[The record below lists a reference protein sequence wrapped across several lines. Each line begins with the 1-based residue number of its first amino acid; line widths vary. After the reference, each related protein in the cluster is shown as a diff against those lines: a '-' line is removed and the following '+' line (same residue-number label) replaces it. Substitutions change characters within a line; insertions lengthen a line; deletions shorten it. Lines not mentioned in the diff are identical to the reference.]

1 METKY
6 FCRNCRGERKYEVL
20 YKKKKTGEDEDAGF
34 YWAEDYL
41 VIECSGCETISF
53 VKIYGDSDM
62 YDTDEENGTQ
72 EYYTEST
79 IFPFFLEGGIEIN
92 EKYLLPETIRI
103 VYNETIDAFKSKCY
117 ILTAGGFRAII
128 EALCNHLKI
137 KKADLSTRI
146 DLLNEKGHLTIIE
159 SNRLHSIRF
168 LGNDSLHEMA
178 VPKKEQLFIVLEV
191 INHLL
196 ENIFIQ
202 DKKIEGRI
210 AVVINS
216 YDGFIRLLR
225 NKISEDKLGKE
236 LTLTELLGNSRRV
249 IKKNLLEKFEKE
261 FSDEISKGNQDF
273 VKIAAIEKGKKTKYR
288 IEKLPDFTW

>member
-1 METKY
+1 METMY
-6 FCRNCRGERKYEVL
+6 YCRTCRGLRKHEILFTRKTSGNEGDGIL
-20 YKKKKTGEDEDAGF
+20 Y
-34 YWAEDYL
+34 WNEDYL
-41 VIECSGCETISF
+41 VVECSGCGTISF

-62 YDTDEENGTQ
+62 YDTDEENGTY

-79 IFPFFLEGGIEIN
+79 IFPFFLDGGIEII
-92 EKYLLPETIRI
+92 EKYLLPETIKV

-146 DLLNEKGHLTIIE
+146 DLLNEKGHLTINE

-178 VPKKEQLFIVLEV
+178 VPKKEQLLIVLEV

-210 AVVINS
+210 AVVIDS
-216 YDGFIRLLR
+216 YDGFISLIR

-236 LTLTELLGNSRRV
+236 LTITELLGNSRRV
-249 IKKNLLEKFEKE
+249 IKKNLLNKFEKE
-261 FSDEISKGNQDF
+261 FSDEISNGSLDF
-273 VKIAAIEKGKKTKYR
+273 VKIAAVENGKKNKYR
-288 IEKLPDFTW
+288 IEKLPEFNW